1 MSFLVKKPLFFLAC
15 ILMVFSCLSCFR
27 QKKPTLTTRLVT
39 DGPGINDRS
48 FNAAA
53 WEGMLAFYGDERGEE
68 EGFGVYYDVVPCR
81 ETAQGVTVLRQ
92 VAMDEPDLIIS
103 TGFVLEKAIAYVAP
117 MFPNQRFLCI
127 DCNVENASN
136 VLNFM
141 FAAEEGSYLVGV
153 AAALQ
158 AQEEGVQ
165 NPKFGFIGGVRGA
178 VIEDFEVGYIEGIR
192 SIFPDA
198 TVYESYIGDW
208 EKPELAAKVAK
219 KWYDDYEVYAIF
231 SAAGASGN
239 GTIAQAVARRKQGK
253 NVWAIGVDR
262 DQFEE
267 GYYGVEK
274 SAVLTSMIKRV
285 DIAVTY
291 GLTRANKGTFVT
303 GTMVLG
309 LKEGAVGYTT
319 TNPDLASSVQKKLSG
334 IMASIITEHIKVY
347 SVRSNAKEAYK
358 ILQSVV
364 VQ

>member
-1 MSFLVKKPLFFLAC
+1 MTSLVKKPLFFLAC

-27 QKKPTLTTRLVT
+27 QKKPTMTTRLVT
-39 DGPGINDRS
+39 DGPGINDRT

-81 ETAQGVTVLRQ
+81 ESAQSVSVLRQ

-117 MFPNQRFLCI
+117 MFPDQRFLCI

-178 VIEDFEVGYIEGIR
+178 IIEDFEVGYIEGIR

-198 TVYESYIGDW
+198 TVYESYIEDW

-219 KWYDDYEVYAIF
+219 KWYDDY
-231 SAAGASGN
+231 
-239 GTIAQAVARRKQGK
+239 
-253 NVWAIGVDR
+253 
-262 DQFEE
+262 
-267 GYYGVEK
+267 
-274 SAVLTSMIKRV
+274 
-285 DIAVTY
+285 
-291 GLTRANKGTFVT
+291 
-303 GTMVLG
+303 
-309 LKEGAVGYTT
+309 
-319 TNPDLASSVQKKLSG
+319 
-334 IMASIITEHIKVY
+334 
-347 SVRSNAKEAYK
+347 
-358 ILQSVV
+358 
-364 VQ
+364 